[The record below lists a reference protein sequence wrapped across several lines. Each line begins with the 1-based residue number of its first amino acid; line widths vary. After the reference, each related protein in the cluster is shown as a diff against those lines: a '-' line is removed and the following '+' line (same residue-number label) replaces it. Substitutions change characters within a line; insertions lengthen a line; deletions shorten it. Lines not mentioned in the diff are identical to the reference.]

1 MTSTLAKLHRKYGI
15 FDEFPIDRNDWLPVM
30 IETFREHKDLGYLHS
45 YYVDYF
51 AQYRELPIEIS
62 DSGEL
67 TGVARTVDLQF
78 IGKNV
83 LKSNKCKYFI
93 VFEGSLADVTEPSM
107 TVLSCLWATEDSN
120 LQADIMKR
128 FWPGKGKSSYDFIVK
143 CLSMTPEV
151 ASDVFVTDAV
161 RIANSSGKPALKMNR
176 ELLHSEIAILNPEYV
191 VLLGSTAKNV
201 YGKVSPELDYEV
213 VALPFPTKNY
223 RSTEKIQNTL
233 DEYAR
238 FRELAE

>member
-1 MTSTLAKLHRKYGI
+1 MISSLATLHRKYGI
-15 FDEFPIDRNDWLPVM
+15 FDEFPICRNDWLPVM
-30 IETFREHKDLGYLHS
+30 IEAFKEHEDLGYLHS

-51 AQYRELPIEIS
+51 EQYRELPAES
-62 DSGEL
+62 SNSGEL

-83 LKSNKCKYFI
+83 IKTKKSKYFI
-93 VFEGSLADVTEPSM
+93 VFEGSLADVAEPSM
-107 TVLSCLWATEDSN
+107 TVLSCLWATDDPS
-120 LQADIMKR
+120 LQADIMRR

-143 CLSMTPEV
+143 CLSMKPEV

-176 ELLHSEIAILNPEYV
+176 DLLHREISILNPEYV

-201 YGKVSPELDYEV
+201 YGKVSSELDYEV
-213 VALPFPTKNY
+213 VELPFPTKNY
-223 RSTEKIQNTL
+223 RSAEKIQSTL

-238 FRELAE
+238 FRELAY

>member
-1 MTSTLAKLHRKYGI
+1 
-15 FDEFPIDRNDWLPVM
+15 
-30 IETFREHKDLGYLHS
+30 
-45 YYVDYF
+45 
-51 AQYRELPIEIS
+51 
-62 DSGEL
+62 
-67 TGVARTVDLQF
+67 
-78 IGKNV
+78 
-83 LKSNKCKYFI
+83 
-93 VFEGSLADVTEPSM
+93 
-107 TVLSCLWATEDSN
+107 
-120 LQADIMKR
+120 
-128 FWPGKGKSSYDFIVK
+128 
-143 CLSMTPEV
+143 MTPEV

-223 RSTEKIQNTL
+223 RSAEKIQSTL

-238 FRELAE
+238 FRELAY